1 MDEIPH
7 SDDVDNLDDLEEHE
21 EDDHQTKVKGKQ
33 PISDSSNHP
42 TVQASMPSKS
52 LRIYLFLEGTGRLG
66 YWWVGQD
73 RLFLRYSDLE
83 ILCVSVQVSISS
95 IGTKEV
101 DEWCGYWRASQ
112 LVSSQDALIVPMEGE
127 HNDDQEN
134 LINDVANTCMPYH
147 QDVAT
152 NEVLQSQKESLCANI
167 CTPEL
172 NPHCSKIP
180 VADTQTS
187 YGTYGNDQRN
197 IEYNNLLNQYYEL
210 EEKRLQVLQQLQHAN
225 YWNPQNPAQSGE
237 YQTEKVLSN
246 HATENYSQHPCSW
259 RSCHGV
265 TVPVIPTACVTCC
278 PSPGLSDSCSQGCLA
293 LAPHHFS
300 DGQGY
305 GQSGLCSSCPSCTVD
320 ASKKINVTDDNLT
333 KIGMKAAEKVLSSVK
348 SKSSLVSAVC
358 EENEGKEEAAG
369 EHEPKTSSG
378 TQNESDLVTVLSLLP
393 YRHRFSCY

>member
-1 MDEIPH
+1 MGKGHELWNDSALINAFDRAMATYKEMHKESCPGHSFADEKHASESNLGENLH
-7 SDDVDNLDDLEEHE
+7 S
-21 EDDHQTKVKGKQ
+21 
-33 PISDSSNHP
+33 
-42 TVQASMPSKS
+42 
-52 LRIYLFLEGTGRLG
+52 
-66 YWWVGQD
+66 
-73 RLFLRYSDLE
+73 
-83 ILCVSVQVSISS
+83 
-95 IGTKEV
+95 
-101 DEWCGYWRASQ
+101 
-112 LVSSQDALIVPMEGE
+112 VSSTREGE

-378 TQNESDLVTVLSLLP
+378 TQNIPQRAVQEQSFLTELST
-393 YRHRFSCY
+393 